1 MSPNPVAEKSLALLP
16 ANCDNRPNPAHQT
29 PLSAHPTSTSGS
41 DTVPIAV
48 TNRRRWTIVWM
59 LFAASLI
66 NYFDRQTLSFALPIL
81 AKDFHLDSVQ
91 KGWISS
97 AFFWTYAV
105 MQIPM
110 GLCVDRF
117 NLRWV
122 YAGAFAVWSFAQ
134 GLTGLVGS
142 VWTLIICRMILG
154 LGESIYLV
162 GGTKVV
168 SLFFPL
174 SQRGL
179 PCGVFDAGTRT
190 GLVLEGL
197 TIGWLLEQFGWRRT
211 FAIVGFAALLWLVP
225 WFLATPAQMR
235 DTSVAASPSQPRLT
249 WGEVGALLRN
259 RDLLGVL
266 LGYFCFDYFWYFL
279 ITWLPSYLYDV
290 RHLTILKSAIYTSL
304 PMLVFGVCQPLGG
317 WLADHLIRQGLDPVR
332 TRKTIITV
340 GFLSGIW
347 IIPAAWVHG
356 ANVALVLI
364 MGGCLVGLS
373 TANQLVLLQGC
384 TPPKEVGLAVGIYNF
399 VGNVAGILSPI
410 ITGFIIQFSGGS
422 YTAAFVLAAVML
434 AASTLSYW
442 FIVGPM
448 RQPPG
453 EPLTP

>member
-1 MSPNPVAEKSLALLP
+1 VWLLF
-16 ANCDNRPNPAHQT
+16 
-29 PLSAHPTSTSGS
+29 G
-41 DTVPIAV
+41 
-48 TNRRRWTIVWM
+48 
-59 LFAASLI
+59 ASLI

-81 AKDFHLDSVQ
+81 GKDFNLDSVQ

-122 YAGAFAVWSFAQ
+122 YAGAFALWSFAQ
-134 GLTGLVGS
+134 GLTGFVGS
-142 VWTLIICRMILG
+142 VWMLIVCRMILG
-154 LGESIYLV
+154 IGESIYLV

-197 TIGWLLEQFGWRRT
+197 TIGWLLEKFGWRIT
-211 FAIVGFAALLWLVP
+211 FAVVGFAAFVWLVP

-235 DTSVAASPSQPRLT
+235 DTSVGAGQPRPRLT
-249 WGEVGALLRN
+249 WGEVGTLLRN

-347 IIPAAWVHG
+347 IIPAAWVQG
-356 ANVALVLI
+356 ANVALLLI

-373 TANQLVLLQGC
+373 TANQLVLLQSC

-399 VGNVAGILSPI
+399 VGNIAGILSPI
-410 ITGFIIQFSGGS
+410 ITGFIIKFSGGS

-448 RQPPG
+448 R
-453 EPLTP
+453 ERT